1 MAIKHK
7 GKLHYAYVILLAIA
21 LQKFIVCAENTTS
34 GLFLLPV
41 TTALGISQG
50 SYMLY
55 QTVQYA
61 VMALASMIMPR
72 LTARFRYTT
81 LNKIGLLCMFCGLTC
96 MSRAQNVYLFYLA
109 GFLDGLG
116 LVVCNLLLMGTLI
129 PRWFRNRMGVMM
141 ATVTLLST
149 LPAMVLSPVVSHLL
163 DLPSVLG
170 MESWRGTYLLLS
182 LLPVTVGL
190 VNAFFVLR
198 ERPSDMGLQPC
209 SEDSQV
215 PAEAVG
221 QAVLRVGVSRR
232 VAMRST
238 SGLLLVL
245 ALILWNVIATI
256 NPYLASYAATT
267 PAAASAGFDLKGF
280 IGAAV
285 SVGSLTGA
293 YLIGLANDHFGAKGG
308 VVIGCAS
315 GALGTA
321 AILLGDRSGIVI
333 LLGVA
338 LLGVYISLANVQ
350 LPVMLTDMYGSL
362 DYDKLFP
369 LFTSFGSWF
378 GAFSASF
385 WGLLHDVTGGYT
397 AMLSIGVAACAL
409 AGVLGLLAVQRSKR
423 LWKNAESEASDGN
436 ALGCSE

>member
-7 GKLHYAYVILLAIA
+7 GKLHYAYVILLSIA

-293 YLIGLANDHFGAKGG
+293 WPG
-308 VVIGCAS
+308 
-315 GALGTA
+315 
-321 AILLGDRSGIVI
+321 
-333 LLGVA
+333 
-338 LLGVYISLANVQ
+338 Q
-350 LPVMLTDMYGSL
+350 
-362 DYDKLFP
+362 
-369 LFTSFGSWF
+369 
-378 GAFSASF
+378 
-385 WGLLHDVTGGYT
+385 
-397 AMLSIGVAACAL
+397 
-409 AGVLGLLAVQRSKR
+409 
-423 LWKNAESEASDGN
+423 
-436 ALGCSE
+436 